1 MKTYLALGLIFVV
14 GIALTGCISKDKYL
28 AATAEVEAVKA
39 DLDKARTQKTALE
52 QQIKTLKD
60 TNTKLTADSEFMSAE
75 LQRMKESREKE
86 RSSIDTRTKELEQKT
101 KDLAAQHRMLKQEYE
116 DVKKHNETLK
126 ATVARY
132 QKELKERERAI
143 AIPTPPI
150 LPKPPA
156 LSPGSAPSQAPAD
169 SGPQAAPPGA
179 DAGSMSPSSSVAPVN
194 INTATA
200 SELVL
205 YLGLTKDMAERV
217 ITNRPYKIKGEL
229 VAKNVMPKQTFDLL
243 KDRMTVAQ

>member
-1 MKTYLALGLIFVV
+1 MKTYFVLGVTIIV
-14 GIALTGCISKDKYL
+14 GLVLTGCISKDKYL
-28 AATAEVEAVKA
+28 AATAETDAAKA
-39 DLDKARTQKTALE
+39 DLDKARTQKSTLE
-52 QQIKTLKD
+52 QQIKSIKD
-60 TNTKLTADSEFMSAE
+60 ANTKLTADNEFLSAE

-86 RSSIDTRTKELEQKT
+86 RSSIDARTKELEQKT
-101 KDLAAQHRMLKQEYE
+101 KDLAAQHRMLRQEYE

-132 QKELKERERAI
+132 QKELKERERSI
-143 AIPTPPI
+143 ALPTPPI

-156 LSPGSAPSQAPAD
+156 LSPGAPPSQAPAD
-169 SGPQAAPPGA
+169 SAAPGAPGGTSGA
-179 DAGSMSPSSSVAPVN
+179 TAPSSSVAPVN

-205 YLGLTKDMAERV
+205 YLGLTKEMAERV
-217 ITNRPYKIKGEL
+217 ISNRPYKIKGEL

>member
-1 MKTYLALGLIFVV
+1 MRWYLALGVLSVAGLV
-14 GIALTGCISKDKYL
+14 LAGCISKDKYL
-28 AATAEVEAVKA
+28 AATAEIDAVKA
-39 DLDKARTQKTALE
+39 DLDKARAQKSALE
-52 QQIKTLKD
+52 QQIKGIKD
-60 TNTKLTADSEFMSAE
+60 ANTKLTADNEFMSAE
-75 LQRMKESREKE
+75 LQRMKESRDKE
-86 RSSIDTRTKELEQKT
+86 RSSIDARTKDLEQRT
-101 KDLAAQHRMLKQEYE
+101 KDLAAQHRVLKQEYE

-132 QKELKERERAI
+132 QKELKERERSI
-143 AIPTPPI
+143 ALPTPPI

-156 LSPGSAPSQAPAD
+156 LPPGGSPSQAAPD
-169 SGPQAAPPGA
+169 S
-179 DAGSMSPSSSVAPVN
+179 AGSVPPSGNSGAATQSPSAPVN

-217 ITNRPYKIKGEL
+217 ISNRPYKIKGEL

>member
-1 MKTYLALGLIFVV
+1 MKTYLALGLIWVM
-14 GIALTGCISKDKYL
+14 GLALTGCIGKDKYL

-39 DLDKARTQKTALE
+39 DLDKARTQKTVLE
-52 QQIKTLKD
+52 QQIKSLKD
-60 TNTKLTADSEFMSAE
+60 TNTKLTADNEFMSAE
-75 LQRMKESREKE
+75 LQRLKESREKE
-86 RSSIDTRTKELEQKT
+86 RSSIDSRSKELEQKV
-101 KDLAAQHRMLKQEYE
+101 KDLAAQHRVLKQEYE

-132 QKELKERERAI
+132 QKELKERERSI
-143 AIPTPPI
+143 ALPTPPI

-156 LSPGSAPSQAPAD
+156 LPSGSTPSQVPGD
-169 SGPQAAPPGA
+169 TGQPAAPPGA
-179 DAGSMSPSSSVAPVN
+179 ASGATSPSSTVAPVN

-243 KDRMTVAQ
+243 KDRMTVAP

>member
-1 MKTYLALGLIFVV
+1 MALGVV
-14 GIALTGCISKDKYL
+14 IVAGLFLAGCISKEKYR
-28 AATAEVEAVKA
+28 AATGEIEAVKA
-39 DLDKARTQKTALE
+39 DLDKARTQKSALE
-52 QQIKTLKD
+52 QQVKSIKD
-60 TNTKLTADSEFMSAE
+60 ANTKLTADNEFMSAE
-75 LQRMKESREKE
+75 LQRMKESRDKE
-86 RSSIDTRTKELEQKT
+86 RSSIDARTKELEQKT
-101 KDLAAQHRMLKQEYE
+101 KDLAAQHRVLKQEYE

-132 QKELKERERAI
+132 QKELKERERSI
-143 AIPTPPI
+143 ALPTPPV

-156 LSPGSAPSQAPAD
+156 LPPGASPSQAPPD
-169 SGPQAAPPGA
+169 SAGSTVPPSGNSGAAPQSA
-179 DAGSMSPSSSVAPVN
+179 SAPVN

-217 ITNRPYKIKGEL
+217 ISNRPYKIKGEL

>member
-1 MKTYLALGLIFVV
+1 MKTYFALVLIVGVGL
-14 GIALTGCISKDKYL
+14 ALTGCISKDKYL

-39 DLDKARTQKTALE
+39 DLDKARTQKTSLD

-60 TNTKLTADSEFMSAE
+60 TNTKLTADNEFMSAE

-150 LPKPPA
+150 LPKPPT

-169 SGPQAAPPGA
+169 SGPPAAQPGA
-179 DAGSMSPSSSVAPVN
+179 DAGSTSPSASVTTVN

-217 ITNRPYKIKGEL
+217 ISNRPYKIKGEL

>member
-1 MKTYLALGLIFVV
+1 LALGVILVAGLF
-14 GIALTGCISKDKYL
+14 LSGCISKEKYR
-28 AATAEVEAVKA
+28 AATSEVEAVKA
-39 DLDKARTQKTALE
+39 DLDKARTQKSALE
-52 QQIKTLKD
+52 QQVKSIKD
-60 TNTKLTADSEFMSAE
+60 ANTKLTADNEFMSAE
-75 LQRMKESREKE
+75 LQRMKESRDKE
-86 RSSIDTRTKELEQKT
+86 RSSIDARTKELEQKT
-101 KDLAAQHRMLKQEYE
+101 KDLAAQHRVLKQEYE
-116 DVKKHNETLK
+116 DVKKNNETLK

-132 QKELKERERAI
+132 QKELKERERSI
-143 AIPTPPI
+143 ALPTPPI

-156 LSPGSAPSQAPAD
+156 LPPGAPSSQAPPDSAGSAVPPGGNSGSAPQSA
-169 SGPQAAPPGA
+169 
-179 DAGSMSPSSSVAPVN
+179 SSAPVN

-217 ITNRPYKIKGEL
+217 ISNRPYKIKGEL

>member
-1 MKTYLALGLIFVV
+1 MKTYLALGLALFV
-14 GIALTGCISKDKYL
+14 GSALTGCISKDKYL
-28 AATAEVEAVKA
+28 AATTEVEAVKA

-52 QQIKTLKD
+52 QQIKSLKD
-60 TNTKLTADSEFMSAE
+60 TNTKLTADNEFMSAE

-143 AIPTPPI
+143 TIPTPPI

-156 LSPGSAPSQAPAD
+156 LPGSAASQPPVD
-169 SGPQAAPPGA
+169 SGPPAAPPSAASGA
-179 DAGSMSPSSSVAPVN
+179 TAPSSNVAPVN